1 MATPSLGA
9 LQLHGRGIINLRQ
22 IHQKDAAPIEQNQL
36 PHAQLLTAAG
46 RPRPSSVFAT
56 TSCLSN
62 LRSTSASALPHLHLP
77 VKGLLREITHGLG
90 QALCILRRAQ
100 IPADAILHCFTA
112 AGDIAGDQGA
122 ACGGTLQQHVGHALM
137 IGRQHHTVRRLI
149 KRMHIRLEPM
159 KTHDTIGNQLIHLLF
174 VGVFIKAHH
183 IEGDLLTKFRFQ
195 RSGRREKLVHAL
207 FLHNAPHKQEAAHAV
222 IPHGNAGILVQIDA
236 RTGKHTYLPVGD
248 DLFVQEKL
256 GVLLILEEHRFCLAQ
271 CAAIHHR
278 HHRRQHQLFKRRAQ
292 PLHVG
297 DVWDTLG
304 LAGCAHIDI
313 GLDGIGNDHV
323 RLKLVQHLPVRLQQ
337 LHILEG
343 VDAAA
348 VNIRLDAAQPHGLQ
362 IVLMPHKG
370 RAENDLVLLHQR
382 LHQLLAEAVEHIGMV
397 GCKLFSRSS
406 RGVVLTDEGKLLYEH
421 VSEAFETL
429 TMGEE
434 KLKRSIELGVGHLKI
449 GVSSTLCKY
458 LLLPYLKEFIR
469 QNPHISI
476 SISCQS
482 TNDTLKL
489 LEDNKIDIGLIG
501 KPENLK
507 NIHFDFLEEIED
519 IFVAAKDYLRNL
531 KARGIQKD
539 HILQSST
546 LMLLDKNNMTR
557 QYIDDYL
564 QENQIIIK
572 DSIDI
577 SDMDLLID
585 FARIGVGVA
594 CVIKNFVREDLEN
607 GTLMEIP
614 LGFPIHKREV
624 GFAYKTTTK
633 PSKSLAEFIHFYKTY
648 R

>member
-1 MATPSLGA
+1 MN
-9 LQLHGRGIINLRQ
+9 QNLSSYRIFYTVANTGNISKAAKELYISQ
-22 IHQKDAAPIEQNQL
+22 PAISKSIQK
-36 PHAQLLTAAG
+36 
-46 RPRPSSVFAT
+46 
-56 TSCLSN
+56 
-62 LRSTSASALPHLHLP
+62 
-77 VKGLLREITHGLG
+77 
-90 QALCILRRAQ
+90 
-100 IPADAILHCFTA
+100 
-112 AGDIAGDQGA
+112 
-122 ACGGTLQQHVGHALM
+122 
-137 IGRQHHTVRRLI
+137 
-149 KRMHIRLEPM
+149 
-159 KTHDTIGNQLIHLLF
+159 
-174 VGVFIKAHH
+174 
-183 IEGDLLTKFRFQ
+183 
-195 RSGRREKLVHAL
+195 
-207 FLHNAPHKQEAAHAV
+207 
-222 IPHGNAGILVQIDA
+222 
-236 RTGKHTYLPVGD
+236 
-248 DLFVQEKL
+248 
-256 GVLLILEEHRFCLAQ
+256 LEES
-271 CAAIHHR
+271 
-278 HHRRQHQLFKRRAQ
+278 
-292 PLHVG
+292 
-297 DVWDTLG
+297 
-304 LAGCAHIDI
+304 
-313 GLDGIGNDHV
+313 
-323 RLKLVQHLPVRLQQ
+323 
-337 LHILEG
+337 
-343 VDAAA
+343 
-348 VNIRLDAAQPHGLQ
+348 
-362 IVLMPHKG
+362 
-370 RAENDLVLLHQR
+370 
-382 LHQLLAEAVEHIGMV
+382 V

-519 IFVAAKDYLRNL
+519 IFVAAKDYLQNL

-607 GTLMEIP
+607 GTLVEIP

-624 GFAYKTTTK
+624 GFAYKATTK

>member
-1 MATPSLGA
+1 MN
-9 LQLHGRGIINLRQ
+9 QNLSSYRIFYTVANTGNISKAAKELYISQ
-22 IHQKDAAPIEQNQL
+22 PAISKSIQK
-36 PHAQLLTAAG
+36 
-46 RPRPSSVFAT
+46 
-56 TSCLSN
+56 
-62 LRSTSASALPHLHLP
+62 
-77 VKGLLREITHGLG
+77 
-90 QALCILRRAQ
+90 
-100 IPADAILHCFTA
+100 
-112 AGDIAGDQGA
+112 
-122 ACGGTLQQHVGHALM
+122 
-137 IGRQHHTVRRLI
+137 
-149 KRMHIRLEPM
+149 
-159 KTHDTIGNQLIHLLF
+159 
-174 VGVFIKAHH
+174 
-183 IEGDLLTKFRFQ
+183 
-195 RSGRREKLVHAL
+195 
-207 FLHNAPHKQEAAHAV
+207 
-222 IPHGNAGILVQIDA
+222 
-236 RTGKHTYLPVGD
+236 
-248 DLFVQEKL
+248 
-256 GVLLILEEHRFCLAQ
+256 LEES
-271 CAAIHHR
+271 
-278 HHRRQHQLFKRRAQ
+278 
-292 PLHVG
+292 
-297 DVWDTLG
+297 
-304 LAGCAHIDI
+304 
-313 GLDGIGNDHV
+313 
-323 RLKLVQHLPVRLQQ
+323 
-337 LHILEG
+337 
-343 VDAAA
+343 
-348 VNIRLDAAQPHGLQ
+348 
-362 IVLMPHKG
+362 
-370 RAENDLVLLHQR
+370 
-382 LHQLLAEAVEHIGMV
+382 V

-429 TMGEE
+429 TLGEE

-449 GVSSTLCKY
+449 GLSSTLCKY

-607 GTLMEIP
+607 GTLVEIP

>member
-1 MATPSLGA
+1 MN
-9 LQLHGRGIINLRQ
+9 QNLSSYRIFYTVANTGNISKAAKELYISQ
-22 IHQKDAAPIEQNQL
+22 PAISKSIQK
-36 PHAQLLTAAG
+36 
-46 RPRPSSVFAT
+46 
-56 TSCLSN
+56 
-62 LRSTSASALPHLHLP
+62 
-77 VKGLLREITHGLG
+77 
-90 QALCILRRAQ
+90 
-100 IPADAILHCFTA
+100 
-112 AGDIAGDQGA
+112 
-122 ACGGTLQQHVGHALM
+122 
-137 IGRQHHTVRRLI
+137 
-149 KRMHIRLEPM
+149 
-159 KTHDTIGNQLIHLLF
+159 
-174 VGVFIKAHH
+174 
-183 IEGDLLTKFRFQ
+183 
-195 RSGRREKLVHAL
+195 
-207 FLHNAPHKQEAAHAV
+207 
-222 IPHGNAGILVQIDA
+222 
-236 RTGKHTYLPVGD
+236 
-248 DLFVQEKL
+248 
-256 GVLLILEEHRFCLAQ
+256 LEES
-271 CAAIHHR
+271 
-278 HHRRQHQLFKRRAQ
+278 
-292 PLHVG
+292 
-297 DVWDTLG
+297 
-304 LAGCAHIDI
+304 
-313 GLDGIGNDHV
+313 
-323 RLKLVQHLPVRLQQ
+323 
-337 LHILEG
+337 
-343 VDAAA
+343 
-348 VNIRLDAAQPHGLQ
+348 
-362 IVLMPHKG
+362 
-370 RAENDLVLLHQR
+370 
-382 LHQLLAEAVEHIGMV
+382 V

-557 QYIDDYL
+557 QYFDDYL

>member
-1 MATPSLGA
+1 MN
-9 LQLHGRGIINLRQ
+9 QNLSSYRIFYTVANTGNISKAAKELYIRQ
-22 IHQKDAAPIEQNQL
+22 PAISKSIQK
-36 PHAQLLTAAG
+36 
-46 RPRPSSVFAT
+46 
-56 TSCLSN
+56 
-62 LRSTSASALPHLHLP
+62 
-77 VKGLLREITHGLG
+77 
-90 QALCILRRAQ
+90 
-100 IPADAILHCFTA
+100 
-112 AGDIAGDQGA
+112 
-122 ACGGTLQQHVGHALM
+122 
-137 IGRQHHTVRRLI
+137 
-149 KRMHIRLEPM
+149 
-159 KTHDTIGNQLIHLLF
+159 
-174 VGVFIKAHH
+174 
-183 IEGDLLTKFRFQ
+183 
-195 RSGRREKLVHAL
+195 
-207 FLHNAPHKQEAAHAV
+207 
-222 IPHGNAGILVQIDA
+222 
-236 RTGKHTYLPVGD
+236 
-248 DLFVQEKL
+248 
-256 GVLLILEEHRFCLAQ
+256 LEES
-271 CAAIHHR
+271 
-278 HHRRQHQLFKRRAQ
+278 
-292 PLHVG
+292 
-297 DVWDTLG
+297 
-304 LAGCAHIDI
+304 
-313 GLDGIGNDHV
+313 
-323 RLKLVQHLPVRLQQ
+323 
-337 LHILEG
+337 
-343 VDAAA
+343 
-348 VNIRLDAAQPHGLQ
+348 
-362 IVLMPHKG
+362 
-370 RAENDLVLLHQR
+370 
-382 LHQLLAEAVEHIGMV
+382 V

-607 GTLMEIP
+607 GTLVEIP

>member
-1 MATPSLGA
+1 MN
-9 LQLHGRGIINLRQ
+9 QNLSSYRIFYTVANTGNISKAAKELYISQ
-22 IHQKDAAPIEQNQL
+22 PAISKSIQK
-36 PHAQLLTAAG
+36 
-46 RPRPSSVFAT
+46 
-56 TSCLSN
+56 
-62 LRSTSASALPHLHLP
+62 
-77 VKGLLREITHGLG
+77 
-90 QALCILRRAQ
+90 
-100 IPADAILHCFTA
+100 
-112 AGDIAGDQGA
+112 
-122 ACGGTLQQHVGHALM
+122 
-137 IGRQHHTVRRLI
+137 
-149 KRMHIRLEPM
+149 
-159 KTHDTIGNQLIHLLF
+159 
-174 VGVFIKAHH
+174 
-183 IEGDLLTKFRFQ
+183 
-195 RSGRREKLVHAL
+195 
-207 FLHNAPHKQEAAHAV
+207 
-222 IPHGNAGILVQIDA
+222 
-236 RTGKHTYLPVGD
+236 
-248 DLFVQEKL
+248 
-256 GVLLILEEHRFCLAQ
+256 LEES
-271 CAAIHHR
+271 
-278 HHRRQHQLFKRRAQ
+278 
-292 PLHVG
+292 
-297 DVWDTLG
+297 
-304 LAGCAHIDI
+304 
-313 GLDGIGNDHV
+313 
-323 RLKLVQHLPVRLQQ
+323 
-337 LHILEG
+337 
-343 VDAAA
+343 
-348 VNIRLDAAQPHGLQ
+348 
-362 IVLMPHKG
+362 
-370 RAENDLVLLHQR
+370 
-382 LHQLLAEAVEHIGMV
+382 V

-489 LEDNKIDIGLIG
+489 LEDTKIDIGLIG

>member
-1 MATPSLGA
+1 MIQSLSCYRIFYTVAKTGNISKA
-9 LQLHGRGIINLRQ
+9 AKELYISQPAISKSI
-22 IHQKDAAPIEQNQL
+22 QK
-36 PHAQLLTAAG
+36 
-46 RPRPSSVFAT
+46 
-56 TSCLSN
+56 
-62 LRSTSASALPHLHLP
+62 
-77 VKGLLREITHGLG
+77 
-90 QALCILRRAQ
+90 
-100 IPADAILHCFTA
+100 
-112 AGDIAGDQGA
+112 
-122 ACGGTLQQHVGHALM
+122 
-137 IGRQHHTVRRLI
+137 
-149 KRMHIRLEPM
+149 
-159 KTHDTIGNQLIHLLF
+159 
-174 VGVFIKAHH
+174 
-183 IEGDLLTKFRFQ
+183 
-195 RSGRREKLVHAL
+195 
-207 FLHNAPHKQEAAHAV
+207 
-222 IPHGNAGILVQIDA
+222 
-236 RTGKHTYLPVGD
+236 
-248 DLFVQEKL
+248 
-256 GVLLILEEHRFCLAQ
+256 LEES
-271 CAAIHHR
+271 
-278 HHRRQHQLFKRRAQ
+278 
-292 PLHVG
+292 
-297 DVWDTLG
+297 
-304 LAGCAHIDI
+304 
-313 GLDGIGNDHV
+313 
-323 RLKLVQHLPVRLQQ
+323 
-337 LHILEG
+337 
-343 VDAAA
+343 
-348 VNIRLDAAQPHGLQ
+348 
-362 IVLMPHKG
+362 
-370 RAENDLVLLHQR
+370 
-382 LHQLLAEAVEHIGMV
+382 V

-434 KLKRSIELGVGHLKI
+434 KLERSIELGVGHLKI

-507 NIHFDFLEEIED
+507 NIHFDFLVEIED

>member
-1 MATPSLGA
+1 MN
-9 LQLHGRGIINLRQ
+9 QNLSSYRIFYTVANTGNISKAAKELYISQ
-22 IHQKDAAPIEQNQL
+22 PAISKSIQK
-36 PHAQLLTAAG
+36 
-46 RPRPSSVFAT
+46 
-56 TSCLSN
+56 
-62 LRSTSASALPHLHLP
+62 
-77 VKGLLREITHGLG
+77 
-90 QALCILRRAQ
+90 
-100 IPADAILHCFTA
+100 
-112 AGDIAGDQGA
+112 
-122 ACGGTLQQHVGHALM
+122 
-137 IGRQHHTVRRLI
+137 
-149 KRMHIRLEPM
+149 
-159 KTHDTIGNQLIHLLF
+159 
-174 VGVFIKAHH
+174 
-183 IEGDLLTKFRFQ
+183 
-195 RSGRREKLVHAL
+195 
-207 FLHNAPHKQEAAHAV
+207 
-222 IPHGNAGILVQIDA
+222 
-236 RTGKHTYLPVGD
+236 
-248 DLFVQEKL
+248 
-256 GVLLILEEHRFCLAQ
+256 LEES
-271 CAAIHHR
+271 
-278 HHRRQHQLFKRRAQ
+278 
-292 PLHVG
+292 
-297 DVWDTLG
+297 
-304 LAGCAHIDI
+304 
-313 GLDGIGNDHV
+313 
-323 RLKLVQHLPVRLQQ
+323 
-337 LHILEG
+337 
-343 VDAAA
+343 
-348 VNIRLDAAQPHGLQ
+348 
-362 IVLMPHKG
+362 
-370 RAENDLVLLHQR
+370 
-382 LHQLLAEAVEHIGMV
+382 V

-594 CVIKNFVREDLEN
+594 CVIKNFVREDLAN

-648 R
+648 RQ

>member
-1 MATPSLGA
+1 MN
-9 LQLHGRGIINLRQ
+9 QNLSSYRIFYTVANTGNISKAAKELYISQ
-22 IHQKDAAPIEQNQL
+22 PAISKSIQK
-36 PHAQLLTAAG
+36 
-46 RPRPSSVFAT
+46 
-56 TSCLSN
+56 
-62 LRSTSASALPHLHLP
+62 
-77 VKGLLREITHGLG
+77 
-90 QALCILRRAQ
+90 
-100 IPADAILHCFTA
+100 
-112 AGDIAGDQGA
+112 
-122 ACGGTLQQHVGHALM
+122 
-137 IGRQHHTVRRLI
+137 
-149 KRMHIRLEPM
+149 
-159 KTHDTIGNQLIHLLF
+159 
-174 VGVFIKAHH
+174 
-183 IEGDLLTKFRFQ
+183 
-195 RSGRREKLVHAL
+195 
-207 FLHNAPHKQEAAHAV
+207 
-222 IPHGNAGILVQIDA
+222 
-236 RTGKHTYLPVGD
+236 
-248 DLFVQEKL
+248 
-256 GVLLILEEHRFCLAQ
+256 LEES
-271 CAAIHHR
+271 
-278 HHRRQHQLFKRRAQ
+278 
-292 PLHVG
+292 
-297 DVWDTLG
+297 
-304 LAGCAHIDI
+304 
-313 GLDGIGNDHV
+313 
-323 RLKLVQHLPVRLQQ
+323 
-337 LHILEG
+337 
-343 VDAAA
+343 
-348 VNIRLDAAQPHGLQ
+348 
-362 IVLMPHKG
+362 
-370 RAENDLVLLHQR
+370 
-382 LHQLLAEAVEHIGMV
+382 V

-607 GTLMEIP
+607 GTLVEIP
-614 LGFPIHKREV
+614 LGFPNHKREV

>member
-1 MATPSLGA
+1 MN
-9 LQLHGRGIINLRQ
+9 QNLSSYRIFYTVANTGNISKAAKELYISQ
-22 IHQKDAAPIEQNQL
+22 PAISKSSQK
-36 PHAQLLTAAG
+36 
-46 RPRPSSVFAT
+46 
-56 TSCLSN
+56 
-62 LRSTSASALPHLHLP
+62 
-77 VKGLLREITHGLG
+77 
-90 QALCILRRAQ
+90 
-100 IPADAILHCFTA
+100 
-112 AGDIAGDQGA
+112 
-122 ACGGTLQQHVGHALM
+122 
-137 IGRQHHTVRRLI
+137 
-149 KRMHIRLEPM
+149 
-159 KTHDTIGNQLIHLLF
+159 
-174 VGVFIKAHH
+174 
-183 IEGDLLTKFRFQ
+183 
-195 RSGRREKLVHAL
+195 
-207 FLHNAPHKQEAAHAV
+207 
-222 IPHGNAGILVQIDA
+222 
-236 RTGKHTYLPVGD
+236 
-248 DLFVQEKL
+248 
-256 GVLLILEEHRFCLAQ
+256 LEES
-271 CAAIHHR
+271 
-278 HHRRQHQLFKRRAQ
+278 
-292 PLHVG
+292 
-297 DVWDTLG
+297 
-304 LAGCAHIDI
+304 
-313 GLDGIGNDHV
+313 
-323 RLKLVQHLPVRLQQ
+323 
-337 LHILEG
+337 
-343 VDAAA
+343 
-348 VNIRLDAAQPHGLQ
+348 
-362 IVLMPHKG
+362 
-370 RAENDLVLLHQR
+370 
-382 LHQLLAEAVEHIGMV
+382 V

>member
-1 MATPSLGA
+1 MN
-9 LQLHGRGIINLRQ
+9 QNLSSYRIFYTVANTVNISKAAKELYISQ
-22 IHQKDAAPIEQNQL
+22 PAISKSIQK
-36 PHAQLLTAAG
+36 
-46 RPRPSSVFAT
+46 
-56 TSCLSN
+56 
-62 LRSTSASALPHLHLP
+62 
-77 VKGLLREITHGLG
+77 
-90 QALCILRRAQ
+90 
-100 IPADAILHCFTA
+100 
-112 AGDIAGDQGA
+112 
-122 ACGGTLQQHVGHALM
+122 
-137 IGRQHHTVRRLI
+137 
-149 KRMHIRLEPM
+149 
-159 KTHDTIGNQLIHLLF
+159 
-174 VGVFIKAHH
+174 
-183 IEGDLLTKFRFQ
+183 
-195 RSGRREKLVHAL
+195 
-207 FLHNAPHKQEAAHAV
+207 
-222 IPHGNAGILVQIDA
+222 
-236 RTGKHTYLPVGD
+236 
-248 DLFVQEKL
+248 
-256 GVLLILEEHRFCLAQ
+256 LEES
-271 CAAIHHR
+271 
-278 HHRRQHQLFKRRAQ
+278 
-292 PLHVG
+292 
-297 DVWDTLG
+297 
-304 LAGCAHIDI
+304 
-313 GLDGIGNDHV
+313 
-323 RLKLVQHLPVRLQQ
+323 
-337 LHILEG
+337 
-343 VDAAA
+343 
-348 VNIRLDAAQPHGLQ
+348 
-362 IVLMPHKG
+362 
-370 RAENDLVLLHQR
+370 
-382 LHQLLAEAVEHIGMV
+382 V

-607 GTLMEIP
+607 GTLVEIP